1 MRTSNGKIVLA
12 AAILLT
18 GTSLAAGQ
26 RTPASKTV
34 PISVDLK
41 VGNDQIQASG
51 NGTCTHAPQAS
62 IYDIRSQMWTAG
74 YRTDKG
80 QSVQLTLWRP
90 VDKSQ
95 DMFNLRANAA
105 SVSTVRKGTP
115 SGSGSVTFEPAG
127 KGGTFRVNAKAANG
141 SAISGSIKCDAFL
154 PHVAEGG

>member
-18 GTSLAAGQ
+18 GASLAAGQ
-26 RTPASKTV
+26 RTTASKTV

-41 VGNDQIQASG
+41 VGNEQLQGSG

-62 IYDIRSQMWTAG
+62 IYDIRSQMWSAA
-74 YRTDKG
+74 YQTDKG

-90 VDKSQ
+90 IDKSG
-95 DMFNLRANAA
+95 DMFNLSANAA
-105 SVSTVRKGTP
+105 TVSTVRKGTP
-115 SGSGSVTFEPAG
+115 SGSGTVTFEPAG
-127 KGGTFRVNAKAANG
+127 KGGTFRLNAKAANG